1 MSQLLTIIHRITR
14 EFRDKWLREGY
25 GTTPFSMIQRLN
37 HYCTTVTYSEMS
49 LPKVEWIEAG
59 KTVAAFGYTI
69 EVDDFA
75 AMYRAVLKD
84 AQEIFEELTA
94 GISTKVD
101 GSLKGIVDS
110 VVTRDPEY
118 SFLGNQNAS
127 MMSMRS
133 RLLTHLATQTN
144 YVIGTRDGKIQW
156 NHLELTKFMSK
167 CHSLNEKLMFLM

>member
-1 MSQLLTIIHRITR
+1 MSRLLTVICRITR

-37 HYCTTVTYSEMS
+37 HYCTTIAYSGIS
-49 LPKVEWIEAG
+49 LPKVEWIQAG

-75 AMYRAVLKD
+75 ATYSAVLKD
-84 AQEIFEELTA
+84 AQRLFQEVTR
-94 GISTKVD
+94 GISTRVD
-101 GSLKGIVDS
+101 GSLKRIVDS

-133 RLLTHLATQTN
+133 RLLTYLATHTN
-144 YVIGTRDGKIQW
+144 YVIGTRNGGIQW
-156 NHLELTKFMSK
+156 NHLELIKFMNK